1 MIKMIKMYKVGTQGA
16 RCVINMPAE
25 TEGKRFTR
33 KIWADGKIVFEQVK
47 EIEQHG
53 N

>member
-1 MIKMIKMYKVGTQGA
+1 MIKVYKVGTQGA
-16 RCVINMPAE
+16 RCVINMPPN

-33 KIWADGKIVFEQVK
+33 KIWADGRIVFEQVK
-47 EIEQHG
+47 ETEQNG